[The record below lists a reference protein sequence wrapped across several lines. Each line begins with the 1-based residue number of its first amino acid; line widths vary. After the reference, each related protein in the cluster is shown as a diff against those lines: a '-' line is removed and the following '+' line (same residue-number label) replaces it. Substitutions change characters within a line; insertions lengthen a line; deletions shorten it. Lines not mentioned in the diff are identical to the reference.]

1 MPNLGK
7 SVEKPPLT
15 LFGDP
20 FRQLTGT
27 PDPTS
32 LVIVRDGTMCCCAD
46 VWAHHLVCLETP
58 MTETA
63 TLDAT
68 PQPGLFA
75 RFVGIITS
83 PKATFEAVVRKPR
96 VLGILALTCF
106 IFGASQ
112 SVMHFTEKGRQATLD
127 FQVQQMEKM
136 GMTVTDQVYERMVAQ
151 QKYAV
156 YMSFIGVFI
165 SFPIGL
171 LIMSGILYAVLNAI
185 MGGTAEYKQVMAVCA
200 HSFAISSVG
209 AVFAA
214 AMNLARGSIST
225 SVANLGML
233 LPMLPE
239 RSFAANFAG
248 AIDLFTIWW
257 LVVLSIGLG
266 VLYKRK
272 TSSVATGLFIVY
284 AVIAVGMSYF
294 FASKG

>member
-1 MPNLGK
+1 MYSQLSRNPRPHIPRKCPGRYN
-7 SVEKPPLT
+7 VT
-15 LFGDP
+15 L
-20 FRQLTGT
+20 RLHTGRIT
-27 PDPTS
+27 F
-32 LVIVRDGTMCCCAD
+32 
-46 VWAHHLVCLETP
+46 CLETL

-63 TLDAT
+63 TLDTA

-75 RFVGIITS
+75 RAIGIVTS
-83 PKATFEAVVRKPR
+83 PKATFAAVVRKPR

-112 SVMHFTEKGRQATLD
+112 SVMNFTEKGRQASID

-136 GMTVTDQVYERMVAQ
+136 GFTVTDEVYATMVAR

-156 YMSFIGVFI
+156 YTSFIGTFI
-165 SFPIGL
+165 TFPIGL
-171 LIMSGILYAVLNAI
+171 LIMSGVLYAVLNAI
-185 MGGTAEYKQVMAVCA
+185 MGGTAEFKQVMAVCA
-200 HSFAISSVG
+200 HSFVISSLG
-209 AVFAA
+209 AIFAA
-214 AMNLARGSIST
+214 AMNMARGSISA

-248 AIDLFTIWW
+248 AIDVFTIWW
-257 LVVLSIGLG
+257 IVVLSIGLG

-284 AVIAVGMSYF
+284 AVIALGMSFY

>member
-1 MPNLGK
+1 
-7 SVEKPPLT
+7 
-15 LFGDP
+15 
-20 FRQLTGT
+20 
-27 PDPTS
+27 
-32 LVIVRDGTMCCCAD
+32 
-46 VWAHHLVCLETP
+46 

-63 TLDAT
+63 TLDTT

-75 RFVGIITS
+75 RAIGVITS

-96 VLGILALTCF
+96 VLGVLALACF

-112 SVMHFTEKGRQATLD
+112 SVMNLTEKGRQASID

-136 GMTVTDQVYERMVAQ
+136 GFTMTDQMYESMVAR
-151 QKYAV
+151 QKYAI
-156 YMSFIGVFI
+156 YTSFIGAFV

-171 LIMSGILYAVLNAI
+171 LVVSGLLYAVFNAV
-185 MGGTAEYKQVMAVCA
+185 MGGSAEFKQVMAVCA
-200 HSFAISSVG
+200 HSFMVSSLGAIFG
-209 AVFAA
+209 A
-214 AMNLARGSIST
+214 AMNMARGSISA

-239 RSFAANFAG
+239 RSFAANLAG
-248 AIDLFTIWW
+248 AIDIFTIWW
-257 LVVLSIGLG
+257 IVVLSIGLG

-284 AVIAVGMSYF
+284 AVIAVGMSFF